1 MLETLVNDPF
11 FYPLMTG
18 HFVMSAVA
26 IALAKSKGFDLLVW
40 IPLAAIGGTFAVAI
54 ALFKPKRTVQ

>member
-1 MLETLVNDPF
+1 
-11 FYPLMTG
+11 MTG

-54 ALFKPKRTVQ
+54 ALFKPKRTAE